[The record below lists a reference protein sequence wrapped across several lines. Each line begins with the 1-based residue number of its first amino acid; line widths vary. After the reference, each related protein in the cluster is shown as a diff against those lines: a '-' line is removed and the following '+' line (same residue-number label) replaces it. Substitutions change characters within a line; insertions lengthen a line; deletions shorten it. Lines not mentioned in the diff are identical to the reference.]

1 MIRSARWLVLLL
13 VLAACVR
20 QTASPT
26 GGNRDVITEDE
37 IAATSATN
45 AHEVVQ
51 KLRGNFLS
59 NRGKTTILG
68 KSSPTPVVYVDGVRY
83 GEIAS
88 LRNITCT
95 TIQSIRL
102 YRAWEAQQK
111 YGNDVMGGVIE
122 VTTKR

>member
-1 MIRSARWLVLLL
+1 
-13 VLAACVR
+13 
-20 QTASPT
+20 
-26 GGNRDVITEDE
+26 VITEEE
-37 IAATSATN
+37 IAATTAIN
-45 AHEVVQ
+45 AYEVVQ

-68 KSSPTPVVYVDGVRY
+68 KSSSTPVVYVDGVRY
-83 GEIAS
+83 GEILS
-88 LRNITCT
+88 LRNITST